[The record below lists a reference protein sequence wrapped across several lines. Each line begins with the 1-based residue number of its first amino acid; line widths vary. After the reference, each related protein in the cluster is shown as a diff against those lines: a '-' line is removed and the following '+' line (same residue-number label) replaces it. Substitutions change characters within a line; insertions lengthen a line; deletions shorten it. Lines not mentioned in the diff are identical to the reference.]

1 MYYSRPA
8 LLLDGSRV
16 FGQVTVGLAQCK
28 QKVPPL
34 RGSKIRAY
42 LEGGNPL
49 AGPILSEKLK
59 RVLLVDPDD
68 AFGNVLQEVLG
79 GFGYSISQVLDPHSA
94 VSRLENSEDADVI
107 LLNLDSNKDG
117 TQPQRQFLRVA
128 LDLRSAPPI
137 IGFGWEKHTK
147 ALLELFQDGAVD
159 FIEQPLDIQ
168 ELRFAINRACR
179 RAEMARELSAA
190 QRILTSNRVEGLL
203 GNSKSMVRIHEVIH
217 KVAGVFTTVL
227 ITGESGTGKEVVANA
242 VHRLSL
248 RANKPF
254 VAFSVCSFP
263 DSLIDDELFGHERGA
278 FTGASQS
285 RRGRFEEAHGG
296 TIFIDEIGD
305 LALPL
310 QAKLLRVLQ
319 KRTVERLGSN
329 VPRPVDV
336 RVICATNRN
345 LEQMVRE
352 GTFREDLYFR
362 ISVVRIQ
369 MPPLRERVEDVPLL
383 AEFFLRSFAKVHKKP
398 QRGMT
403 PGFLSAL
410 SRHAW
415 PGNVRELQNV
425 IERSIVLANGHE
437 RLGVD
442 DLPPELQGLSIS
454 DELPKGSFHDAVRG
468 FKRELV
474 RSALAKHHGNKLKAA
489 KELGIS
495 RCYLH
500 RLLNQLEAM
509 EADEVESELPGE
521 EADLGDVD
529 APISASSVLGAAGRL
544 A

>member
-1 MYYSRPA
+1 
-8 LLLDGSRV
+8 
-16 FGQVTVGLAQCK
+16 
-28 QKVPPL
+28 
-34 RGSKIRAY
+34 
-42 LEGGNPL
+42 
-49 AGPILSEKLK
+49 
-59 RVLLVDPDD
+59 
-68 AFGNVLQEVLG
+68 
-79 GFGYSISQVLDPHSA
+79 
-94 VSRLENSEDADVI
+94 
-107 LLNLDSNKDG
+107 
-117 TQPQRQFLRVA
+117 
-128 LDLRSAPPI
+128 
-137 IGFGWEKHTK
+137 
-147 ALLELFQDGAVD
+147 
-159 FIEQPLDIQ
+159 
-168 ELRFAINRACR
+168 
-179 RAEMARELSAA
+179 
-190 QRILTSNRVEGLL
+190 
-203 GNSKSMVRIHEVIH
+203 MVRIHEVIH
-217 KVAGVFTTVL
+217 KVSGVFTTVL
-227 ITGESGTGKEVVANA
+227 LTGESGTGKEVVANA
-242 VHRLSL
+242 IHRLSS

-319 KRTVERLGSN
+319 ERTVERLGSN

-425 IERSIVLANGHE
+425 IERSVVLANGHE

-509 EADEVESELPGE
+509 EADEVESELPGA

>member
-1 MYYSRPA
+1 M
-8 LLLDGSRV
+8 
-16 FGQVTVGLAQCK
+16 
-28 QKVPPL
+28 
-34 RGSKIRAY
+34 
-42 LEGGNPL
+42 
-49 AGPILSEKLK
+49 
-59 RVLLVDPDD
+59 LVDPDP
-68 AFGNVLQEVLG
+68 AFGDVLEEVLG
-79 GFGYSISQVLDPHSA
+79 DAGYKIRQVLHPQA
-94 VSRLENSEDADVI
+94 ALNGIEDHDVDVV
-107 LLNLDSNKDG
+107 LLNVDCGKES
-117 TQPQRQFLRVA
+117 TQSRRNLIRTACELP
-128 LDLRSAPPI
+128 SAPPI
-137 IGFGWEKHTK
+137 ISFGWEKHSK
-147 ALLELFQDGAVD
+147 EALELFQDGVVD

-179 RAEMARELSAA
+179 RFEMMRDLAAA
-190 QRILTSNRVEGLL
+190 QKMLSNNRVEGLL
-203 GNSKSMVRIHEVIH
+203 GNSKPMVRVSEVIH
-217 KVAGVFTTVL
+217 KVSSVFTTVL

-242 VHRLSL
+242 IHRMSA

-278 FTGASQS
+278 FTGASQG
-285 RRGRFEEAHGG
+285 RRGRFEEASGG

-319 KRTVERLGSN
+319 ERTVERLGSN
-329 VPRPVDV
+329 VRHAVDV

-362 ISVVRIQ
+362 ISVVKIL
-369 MPPLRERVEDVPLL
+369 MPTLRDRAEDVPLL
-383 AEFFLRSFAKVHKKP
+383 AEYFLRMFAKLHNKQ
-398 QRGMT
+398 QRSMT
-403 PGFLSAL
+403 SGFLSAL
-410 SRHAW
+410 GRHSW

-425 IERSIVLANGHE
+425 IERSVVLANGHD
-437 RLGVD
+437 RLGID

-454 DELPKGSFHDAVRG
+454 DEPPKGSFHEAVKG

-474 RSALAKHHGNKLKAA
+474 RSALGMHGGNKLKAA

-500 RLLNQLEAM
+500 RLLNQLN
-509 EADEVESELPGE
+509 VEGEGE
-521 EADLGDVD
+521 EEPELQEDLGGSSDEPEESPV
-529 APISASSVLGAAGRL
+529 ISVGHARAAARI